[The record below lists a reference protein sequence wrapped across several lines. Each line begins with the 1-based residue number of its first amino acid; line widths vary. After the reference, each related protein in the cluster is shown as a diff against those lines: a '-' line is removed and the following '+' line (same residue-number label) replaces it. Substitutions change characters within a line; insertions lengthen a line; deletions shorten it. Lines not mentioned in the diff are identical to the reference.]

1 MAGGSA
7 CECIAVH
14 TIALISN
21 CMMLDAISR
30 AEGMRMSTAAV

>member
-1 MAGGSA
+1 MDGGSA

-21 CMMLDAISR
+21 CMML
-30 AEGMRMSTAAV
+30 AETIALMQ